1 MSDANEYKNAE
12 NKLLLL
18 YLVNRMEFPMS
29 RAQITDFVSGADFMD
44 YYTLQQT
51 LAVLVES
58 GHLDATEENSLD
70 NNTTRYVVTG
80 EGQTT
85 LEYFERHIP
94 WSRRQAIDRYITEN
108 QGQIK
113 KDYENTATYFP
124 NVENDEF
131 RVKCGVYEDRRALLE
146 LFVSVDTREQAKLIQ
161 SNWRANASVLYQR
174 IIEALTVA
182 EEK

>member
-1 MSDANEYKNAE
+1 MSDASNHNSTE

-18 YLVNRMEFPMS
+18 YLINRMEFPMS
-29 RAQITDFVSGADFMD
+29 RAQVTDFVREADFMD

-51 LAVLVES
+51 LADMVES
-58 GHLDATEENSLD
+58 GHLDATEENALD
-70 NNTTRYVVTG
+70 NSTTRYAVTG

-85 LEYFERHIP
+85 LEYFEKHIA
-94 WSRRQAIDRYITEN
+94 WSKREAIDRYITEN
-108 QGQIK
+108 RGKIK

-131 RVKCGVYEDRRALLE
+131 RVKCGVYEDERALLE

-174 IIEALTVA
+174 IIEALTLA
-182 EEK
+182 E

>member
-1 MSDANEYKNAE
+1 MSDTSEYNNAE

-18 YLVNRMEFPMS
+18 YLINRMEFPMS
-29 RAQITDFVSGADFMD
+29 RAQVTDFVSGADFMD

-51 LAVLVES
+51 LAVMVE
-58 GHLDATEENSLD
+58 GGLLDATEENALD
-70 NNTTRYVVTG
+70 NNTTRYVVTD
-80 EGQTT
+80 EGLIN
-85 LEYFERHIP
+85 LEYFEKHIP
-94 WSRRQAIDRYITEN
+94 WSRRQAIDRYIN
-108 QGQIK
+108 DNRGKIK

-131 RVKCGVYEDRRALLE
+131 RVKCGVYEDKRALLE

-174 IIEALTVA
+174 IIEALTVTD
-182 EEK
+182 

>member
-1 MSDANEYKNAE
+1 MSNGYEYRTAE

-18 YLVNRMEFPMS
+18 YLISRMELPMS
-29 RAQITDFVSGADFMD
+29 RAQVTDFVQGAEFMD

-51 LAVLVES
+51 LAIMVES
-58 GHLDATEENSLD
+58 GHLDATEENALD
-70 NNTTRYVVTG
+70 NSTTRYVVTD

-85 LEYFERHIP
+85 LEYFEKHIP
-94 WSRRQAIDRYITEN
+94 WSKREAIDRYITEN
-108 QGQIK
+108 RGKIK
-113 KDYENTATYFP
+113 KDYEITATYFP

-131 RVKCGVYEDRRALLE
+131 RVKCGVYEDKRALLE

-174 IIEALTVA
+174 IIEALTVTGG
-182 EEK
+182 